1 MSAFDEARA
10 LLRAS
15 VLDCFG
21 NGMLA
26 TAPDG
31 SPLSFR
37 GYVRR
42 QETEGRTVYSLMT
55 DDELP
60 ELSTLTYKGKQ
71 YQLVFQSPAQG
82 RGNDESQL
90 IRQYTMNLKQTGG
103 KRGWSEYADGG

>member
-1 MSAFDEARA
+1 MAAFDEARA

-15 VLDCFG
+15 VLDCFS
-21 NGMLA
+21 NAMLA

-37 GYVRR
+37 GYVRS
-42 QETEGRTVYSLMT
+42 QETEGRAVYSLMT

-60 ELSTLTYKGKQ
+60 EQSTMDYNGKP
-71 YQLVFQSPAQG
+71 YQLVFQGPAQG

-90 IRQYTMNLKQTGG
+90 IRQYTMNLIQAGV
-103 KRGWSEYADGG
+103 KRGWSEYPDGG